1 LNHSPFGQLVRSI
14 AVKALSD
21 KTISD
26 NEKSLFTNRTVGELL
41 FEGFNLK
48 LFEQIENLAKSL
60 NITIKLNPFSIYEG
74 VSVLISK
81 NSSNKTKNKLF
92 QKINK

>member
-1 LNHSPFGQLVRSI
+1 LVRSI
-14 AVKALSD
+14 AVKALSNT
-21 KTISD
+21 TISD

-60 NITIKLNPFSIYEG
+60 NIPIKLNPFSIYEG

-81 NSSNKTKNKLF
+81 NSSTETKNKILR
-92 QKINK
+92 

>member
-1 LNHSPFGQLVRSI
+1 LVRTI
-14 AVKALSD
+14 AVKALSNR
-21 KTISD
+21 TISD

-74 VSVLISK
+74 VSVLILK
-81 NSSNKTKNKLF
+81 NSSNETKNKILR
-92 QKINK
+92 